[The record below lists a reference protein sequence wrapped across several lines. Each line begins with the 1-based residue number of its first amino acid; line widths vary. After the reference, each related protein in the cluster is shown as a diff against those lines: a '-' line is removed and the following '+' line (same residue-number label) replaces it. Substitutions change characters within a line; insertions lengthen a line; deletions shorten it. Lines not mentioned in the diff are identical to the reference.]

1 MFEGQLNMV
10 KVYPLTSKQ
19 KKKIFAKIKDYKG
32 TVFNIE
38 YMNECI
44 SLNLNLKKWKVS
56 KLLNLELNQ
65 CNDCLLVSNHF
76 SWVSENECGKE
87 RYFTKGA
94 LTYSLDI
101 YDLLSIYFNCS
112 YNQVINYLIDMGYSK
127 VDNKR
132 INDIKIY
139 KENINLVEEVITNY
153 NHINELI
160 SKHMEIYVALNDYGT
175 KNSLA
180 FNTYSG
186 ESIFFVSTRYLKE
199 QYDLP
204 YSISTINQVINLYTL
219 LGLIYKVPGSE
230 IKNDIYKAYESNPKK
245 APTNFYCIPSLKM
258 NLENIIEN
266 SKILNAK
273 NIRYYDLTKKTALSL
288 SDLNSEINYTKN
300 RGGGDKSK
308 KAKDSKNEKHEIELL
323 FLYYLDREGVV
334 AKEWIKENNNITLKN
349 TAFDKVWKRLVTE
362 HKGEIVKPTNELKAK
377 YQLKTKQ
384 DVFISK

>member
-1 MFEGQLNMV
+1 MV

-160 SKHMEIYVALNDYGT
+160 SKLQDALGDKCFMFSWWEGGT
-175 KNSLA
+175 ETALY
-180 FNTYSG
+180 FYG
-186 ESIFFVSTRYLKE
+186 ESYLK
-199 QYDLP
+199 L
-204 YSISTINQVINLYTL
+204 
-219 LGLIYKVPGSE
+219 
-230 IKNDIYKAYESNPKK
+230 YESVKH
-245 APTNFYCIPSLKM
+245 I
-258 NLENIIEN
+258 LEIHPLC
-266 SKILNAK
+266 K
-273 NIRYYDLTKKTALSL
+273 LS
-288 SDLNSEINYTKN
+288 
-300 RGGGDKSK
+300 
-308 KAKDSKNEKHEIELL
+308 H
-323 FLYYLDREGVV
+323 
-334 AKEWIKENNNITLKN
+334 
-349 TAFDKVWKRLVTE
+349 
-362 HKGEIVKPTNELKAK
+362 VKQIA
-377 YQLKTKQ
+377 
-384 DVFISK
+384 